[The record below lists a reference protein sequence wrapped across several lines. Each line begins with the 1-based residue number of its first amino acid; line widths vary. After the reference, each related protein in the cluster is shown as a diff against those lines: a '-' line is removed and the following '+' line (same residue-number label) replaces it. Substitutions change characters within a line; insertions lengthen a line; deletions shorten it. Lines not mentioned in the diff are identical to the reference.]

1 MNTECPS
8 RQLQLFPGDRVP
20 WEALPEECQQS
31 AQELLSLL
39 IEQAIRRQLQLTQ
52 TSDEEEDDHV

>member
-1 MNTECPS
+1 MNTECLS

-20 WEALPEECQQS
+20 WETLPEECQQS

-39 IEQAIRRQLQLTQ
+39 IEEAVHRQLQLTQ
-52 TSDEEEDDHV
+52 PAIEEEDHHV